1 MGPETRDESV
11 RARLA
16 EVFRIEHARVVASV
30 LRIVRDIDAAQEI
43 VQEAFEQAL
52 DHWPADGIPD
62 RPGAWLLTTARRRA
76 LDHLRRTRRAG
87 ARVDALAHEALGAAH
102 PAPDVPDPDE
112 IPDDRLRLIF
122 TCCHPALPAD
132 SRVALTLRLVGGLS
146 TTEIARAFLVP
157 EPTVA
162 QRLVRAKRTIRDGG
176 FPYEVPEGVE
186 LAARLSAVLAVLYL
200 IFNEGYAA
208 HSGGDLVRHDLC
220 EEAIRL
226 GRVLAELMPREPEI
240 LSLLA
245 LMELQ
250 ASRAAARTDVDGN
263 IVLLEDQDRLRWDR
277 ARIARGL
284 ACLERAGPL
293 PRAGPY
299 QLQAAIAACHAQA
312 RSWEATDWP
321 RIVAH
326 YRDLAAVAPSPVVEL
341 NLAVAIGLAQGP
353 GAGLA
358 ALDRI
363 GDPALRDYHLLPAA
377 RAEFLRR
384 LGRGREAAAEYRR
397 ALRLADNPREQAF
410 LAARLA
416 ACEAGG
422 GSSPQR

>member
-1 MGPETRDESV
+1 VGPQTPDESV

-16 EVFRIEHARVVASV
+16 EVFRLEHARVVASV
-30 LRIVRDIDAAQEI
+30 LRIVRDIDAAQEV

-52 DHWPADGIPD
+52 DHWPADGVPD

-87 ARVDALAHEALGAAH
+87 ARVDALAHAALGAAH
-102 PAPDVPDPDE
+102 APPDVSDPDE

-176 FPYEVPEGVE
+176 FPYEVPEGVD
-186 LAARLSAVLAVLYL
+186 LSSRLSAVLAVLYL

-226 GRVLAELMPREPEI
+226 GHVLAELMPREPEI
-240 LSLLA
+240 LGLLA

-312 RSWEATDWP
+312 LSWAATDWP

-326 YRDLAAVAPSPVVEL
+326 YRALVELAPSPVVEL

-353 GAGLA
+353 VAGLA

-384 LGRGREAAAEYRR
+384 LGRRPEAAVEYRR

-422 GSSPQR
+422 GSSP